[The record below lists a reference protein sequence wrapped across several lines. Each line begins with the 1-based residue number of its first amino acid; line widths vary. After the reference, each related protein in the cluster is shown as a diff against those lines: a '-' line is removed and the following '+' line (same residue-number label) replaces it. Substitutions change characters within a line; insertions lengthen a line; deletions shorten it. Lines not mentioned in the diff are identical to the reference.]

1 MNRSMDRFSDKAV
14 LLTGAASGMGR
25 AAAIRLTGEGARVFG
40 VDRDKAGLD
49 ETAARIA
56 DDSGADS
63 FVPHV
68 ADVSAEAEVIAAVE
82 AAVAELGRIDVL
94 ANIAGVQQTTPL
106 GSLTVEQMQR
116 AFAINALGTVLFC
129 RETAPHL
136 PDGEGVIVNIASAS
150 ASKGSPYM
158 TAYAAS
164 KGAVLAATM
173 TIAAELAPRRI
184 RVLAISPG
192 AVRTPLTAGVTF
204 DDGKGGHLDAS
215 YYARVYP
222 LFGYGEPEDIAAT
235 IAFAASQDGRFWA
248 GSELRIDGGAY
259 I

>member
-1 MNRSMDRFSDKAV
+1 MNRFDNKTV

-25 AAAIRLTGEGARVFG
+25 ATTVRLTGEGARVFG

-49 ETAARIA
+49 ETARLVAE
-56 DDSGADS
+56 GGGS
-63 FVPHV
+63 FVPRV
-68 ADVSAEAEVIAAVE
+68 ADVSVETEVVDAVRT
-82 AAVAELGRIDVL
+82 AVAELGRIDVL

-129 RETAPHL
+129 REAAPHL

-150 ASKGSPYM
+150 ATKGSPYM

-204 DDGKGGHLDAS
+204 DDGAGGHLDAS
-215 YYARVYP
+215 YYSRVYP

>member
-1 MNRSMDRFSDKAV
+1 MNRFENKTV

-25 AAAIRLTGEGARVFG
+25 ATAIRLTSEGARVFG

-49 ETAARIA
+49 ETASLIEAAGR
-56 DDSGADS
+56 

-68 ADVSAEAEVIAAVE
+68 ADVSVEGEVVDAVR

-94 ANIAGVQQTTPL
+94 ANVAGVQQTTPL
-106 GSLTVEQMQR
+106 SSLTVEQLQR
-116 AFAINALGTVLFC
+116 AFAINAVGTVLFC

-150 ASKGSPYM
+150 ATKGSPYM

-204 DDGKGGHLDAS
+204 DDGNGGHLDAS

>member
-1 MNRSMDRFSDKAV
+1 MNRFDNKTV

-25 AAAIRLTGEGARVFG
+25 ATAIRLTGEGARVFG

-49 ETAARIA
+49 ETASLIENA
-56 DDSGADS
+56 GS
-63 FVPHV
+63 FVSHV
-68 ADVSAEAEVIAAVE
+68 ADVSVEAEVVDAVRAA
-82 AAVAELGRIDVL
+82 AAELGRIDVL
-94 ANIAGVQQTTPL
+94 ANVAGVQQTTPL
-106 GSLTVEQMQR
+106 GTLTVEQMQR
-116 AFAINALGTVLFC
+116 MFAINALGTVLFC

-150 ASKGSPYM
+150 ATKGSPYM

-204 DDGKGGHLDAS
+204 DDGAGGRLDAS

>member
-1 MNRSMDRFSDKAV
+1 MNRFDNKSV

-25 AAAIRLTGEGARVFG
+25 ATAIRLTAEGARVFG

-49 ETAARIA
+49 ETATLIA
-56 DDSGADS
+56 NETGTDR
-63 FVPHV
+63 FVAHV
-68 ADVSAEAEVIAAVE
+68 ADVSVEAEVVDAVR

-94 ANIAGVQQTTPL
+94 ANVAGVQQTTPL
-106 GSLTVEQMQR
+106 GTLTVEQMQR
-116 AFAINALGTVLFC
+116 MFAINALGTVLFC
-129 RETAPHL
+129 REAAPHL

-150 ASKGSPYM
+150 ATKGSPYM
-158 TAYAAS
+158 SAYAAS
-164 KGAVLAATM
+164 KGAVLGATM

-204 DDGKGGHLDAS
+204 EDGAGGHLDAS

>member
-1 MNRSMDRFSDKAV
+1 MNRFENKAV

-25 AAAIRLTGEGARVFG
+25 ATAIRLSSEGARVFG

-49 ETAARIA
+49 ETAALIA
-56 DDSGADS
+56 TAGS
-63 FVPHV
+63 FVPRV
-68 ADVSAEAEVIAAVE
+68 ADVSVEAEVIDAVR

-106 GSLTVEQMQR
+106 GSLTAEQMQR

-204 DDGKGGHLDAS
+204 DDGAGGHLDAS